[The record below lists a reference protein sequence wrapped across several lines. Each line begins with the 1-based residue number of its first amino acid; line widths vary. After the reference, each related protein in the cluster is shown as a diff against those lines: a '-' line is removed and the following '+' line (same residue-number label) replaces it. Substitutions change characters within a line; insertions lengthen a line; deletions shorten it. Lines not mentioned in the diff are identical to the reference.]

1 MYPVVREVVSKM
13 IGENPGGN
21 LESIKQLQSEIEFEK
36 ILVPEDADMR
46 SILGFLNQ
54 NEWIHGL
61 NIGNIM

>member
-13 IGENPGGN
+13 IDENPIGDQ
-21 LESIKQLQSEIEFEK
+21 EAIKLLLNDLDFNK
-36 ILVPEDADMR
+36 IHVPEDADMR

-54 NEWIHGL
+54 NEWIHNL